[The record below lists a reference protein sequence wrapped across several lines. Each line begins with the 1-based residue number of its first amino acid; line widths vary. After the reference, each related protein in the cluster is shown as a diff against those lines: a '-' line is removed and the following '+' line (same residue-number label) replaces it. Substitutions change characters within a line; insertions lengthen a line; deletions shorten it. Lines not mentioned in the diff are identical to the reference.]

1 MGYQRHNAIVVTS
14 WNKEKVVEA
23 HAQATK
29 MFEWVS
35 PISPEVINGYTSFFI
50 PPDGSKEG
58 WDESNAA
65 DKVRTA
71 FMDWVAAK
79 SYDDGS
85 NSLCVVDVSFAGDD
99 DGKVD
104 REI

>member
-1 MGYQRHNAIVVTS
+1 MGHQRHNAVVVTS
-14 WNKEKVVEA
+14 WNKEKVAEA
-23 HAQATK
+23 HNQATK
-29 MFEWVS
+29 MFGWVS
-35 PISPEVINGYTSFFI
+35 PISPEVINGYSSFFI

-58 WDESNAA
+58 WAESDAA
-65 DKVRTA
+65 DKVRAA
-71 FMDWVAAK
+71 FMDWIAAK

-85 NSLCVVDVSFAGDD
+85 NALCVVDVSFAGDG